1 MKKIMFVLLLI
12 SGACFAQKITV
23 AELQLKLEP
32 SAKEELL
39 YGFAEGDRIIFTIE
53 EANDVPV
60 SEVSVMQ
67 YPDTYKYRGQNVKED
82 KKEFT
87 VTNKSVYK
95 FVFNNTTKG
104 KRVCNVKIQR
114 VPKNSD
120 AKNFNT
126 AVKWVTVQDT
136 AYTSLTK
143 DVVTGYDTLY
153 VQKSRRAIA
162 SEKKYEEIVLDKSQ
176 RVGAKTSFGETR
188 AAVNFTLPLNDVNK
202 DETKKVVAWAYWV
215 GVGEESNEFWKQNR
229 KMIVGAAQGV
239 ASYFS
244 TPLGGIA
251 AGAVTNL
258 MLPVNGEDV
267 EYALVSDASSKL
279 FFQNKPYKPFDSGKG
294 TAAFKRITDSKLLQG
309 SYAVVLSN
317 DNYVQGL
324 DVNVKVSAIMEHIK
338 YKDEKFTDTTITP
351 RYEKKIMREPQI
363 VTNKIPVTFD
373 YSKR

>member
-53 EANDVPV
+53 EANGAPV

-114 VPKNSD
+114 VPKNVD

-136 AYTSLTK
+136 IYNALTK

-153 VQKSRRAIA
+153 VQKTRRAIS

-188 AAVNFTLPLNDVNK
+188 AAVNFTLPLNYISK

-258 MLPVNGEDV
+258 MLPANGEDV

-279 FFQNKPYKPFDSGKG
+279 FFQSKPYKPFDSGKG
-294 TAAFKRITDSKLLQG
+294 TAAYKRITDSKLLQG

-351 RYEKKIMREPQI
+351 RYEKKIVREPQI

-373 YSKR
+373 YK